1 MVIRMRYLIGT
12 RGSKL
17 ALVQTNLVI
26 EKLTQAYPKDEFL
39 PVVIKTTGDI
49 VKNRQL
55 DQIGSKGIFVKEI
68 EEELLEGKIQMAVH
82 SLKDMPEE
90 PAEGLT
96 FAKAWLREDS
106 RDVLI
111 LKNVASIDD
120 LPKGSVIGTGSKRRK
135 YQLLQK
141 RPDLRIVGIRGNI
154 DTRLRK
160 LYGGEAIFDE
170 SSQEEVTLDGI
181 VIAAA
186 GIKRIG
192 RAGEVTQY
200 LSVDDMI
207 PAPAQ
212 GTLALEVRA
221 DNLELLTKLDAL
233 SDEKTDLCVQAERGF
248 LKRIGG
254 DCHTPVAAFCD
265 VNASGKLELRAMY
278 GTEDGSKLAST
289 KVSEADGAGCVSEKE
304 KTAKMVEVAAQKIC
318 EELGELRFS

>member
-248 LKRIGG
+248 
-254 DCHTPVAAFCD
+254 
-265 VNASGKLELRAMY
+265 
-278 GTEDGSKLAST
+278 
-289 KVSEADGAGCVSEKE
+289 
-304 KTAKMVEVAAQKIC
+304 
-318 EELGELRFS
+318 

>member
-1 MVIRMRYLIGT
+1 MRYLIGT

-181 VIAAA
+181 VIA
-186 GIKRIG
+186 
-192 RAGEVTQY
+192 GEVTQY

-289 KVSEADGAGCVSEKE
+289 KVSEADVAGCVSEKE

>member
-181 VIAAA
+181 VIA
-186 GIKRIG
+186 
-192 RAGEVTQY
+192 GEVTQY

-289 KVSEADGAGCVSEKE
+289 KVSEADVAGCVSEKE